1 MEREDDRMSDAPSGK
16 APLRVLIIEDSEMDA
31 LLLEEQLKA
40 GGYVLESRRVD
51 NAEDL
56 ANALETH
63 TWDIIFSD
71 HNMPRFSSTEAL
83 EIVRSSALDVP
94 FLIVSGAIGEEAA
107 VAAMRAGAQDYL
119 MKGNMVRLVA
129 AVDRELK
136 DAEERQR
143 RRAAECTLLA
153 QKEEFRLAR
162 EVQQQLFP
170 AGPPLVP
177 GYDIAGSSC
186 PAAATGG
193 DYFDFI
199 PTPKGRLLVVVGD
212 VTGHGLGPALLMAA
226 ARAYLRALVL
236 TDQSFEAMLAR
247 ARQLL
252 IEDLGFDHFIT
263 LLFAE
268 LDPAERVWTFINAG
282 HPPGYVMDSAGNIRA
297 EMLYGTPALGI
308 DRDGEELVPKRIAL
322 NKGDLLLLLTDGV
335 TEARSSAD
343 EEFGEERA
351 VEIVRRERAKP
362 AAEIIRILLEEV
374 RRFSVPDSPNQDDM
388 TVVIVKC

>member
-1 MEREDDRMSDAPSGK
+1 MRA
-16 APLRVLIIEDSEMDA
+16 LIIEDSEMDA

-136 DAEERQR
+136 DAEERR
-143 RRAAECTLLA
+143 RRRSAECTLLA

-170 AGPPLVP
+170 AGPPQVP

-236 TDQSFEAMLAR
+236 TDQSFESMLAR

-268 LDPAERVWTFINAG
+268 LDPVERVWTFINAG

-308 DRDGEELVPKRIAL
+308 DREGEELVPKRIAL

-374 RRFSVPDSPNQDDM
+374 RLFSVPDSPNQDDM